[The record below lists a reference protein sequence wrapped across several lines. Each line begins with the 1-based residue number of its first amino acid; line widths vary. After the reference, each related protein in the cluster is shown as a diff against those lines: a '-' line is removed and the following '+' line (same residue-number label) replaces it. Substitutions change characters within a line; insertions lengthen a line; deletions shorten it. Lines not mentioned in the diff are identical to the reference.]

1 MTKAPKNMAQS
12 VKERLLTIA
21 KARREELEQ
30 VLVRYAAERLLYRLS
45 VSKHREDFI
54 LKGAMLF
61 IAWEGMPHRVTR
73 DIDLLGFGDD
83 SVERVAS
90 VMRDLCE
97 LRVEEDGLVFD
108 PDSVKG
114 EEIRALDEYGGV
126 RVTLVAKLGTAT
138 IRTQVDVGF
147 GDAVTPKPEE
157 LEFPTLLNFPKPKL
171 RAYPVDTVVAEK
183 LVTIIELGMANSRMK
198 DYFDLLHLSR
208 TREFDGS
215 MLVAALKA
223 TAERRRVTLP
233 DSTPVGLSSE
243 FGTDPSKQRQWAA
256 FGQRSGLDSDF
267 SPLAAV
273 IDALSMFLQPVIAAA
288 RDSSAAPPTWS
299 SRDGWL

>member
-1 MTKAPKNMAQS
+1 VTKAPKNIAQS

-21 KARREELEQ
+21 KSRREELEQ
-30 VLVRYAAERLLYRLS
+30 ILVRYASERLLYRLS
-45 VSKHREDFI
+45 VSKYRDDFI

-90 VMRDLCE
+90 VVRDLCE
-97 LRVEEDGLVFD
+97 LQVEDDGLVFD
-108 PDSVKG
+108 TDSVKA

-126 RVTLVAKLGTAT
+126 RVTLVAKMGTAM

-157 LEFPTLLNFPKPKL
+157 LEFPTLLDFPKPKL
-171 RAYPVDTVVAEK
+171 RAYPVETVVAEK

-198 DYFDLLHLSR
+198 DYFDLLYLSR
-208 TREFDGS
+208 TREFDG
-215 MLVAALKA
+215 ALLAKALRA
-223 TAERRRVTLP
+223 TAERRGVPIP
-233 DSTPVGLSSE
+233 DSEPFGLSAE
-243 FGTDPSKQRQWAA
+243 FGEDAAKRRQWAA
-256 FGQRSGLDSDF
+256 FGARTRLAPEWADLSAVVNAISEFLLPVLRS
-267 SPLAAV
+267 
-273 IDALSMFLQPVIAAA
+273 A
-288 RDSSAAPPTWS
+288 RSEAAPPFKWS
-299 SRDGWL
+299 NGGWS

>member
-21 KARREELEQ
+21 KSRREELEQ
-30 VLVRYAAERLLYRLS
+30 VLVRYASERLLHRLS

-90 VMRDLCE
+90 VVRDLCE
-97 LRVEEDGLVFD
+97 LRVEDDGIVFD
-108 PDSVKG
+108 PDSVKA

-126 RVTLVAKLGTAT
+126 RVTLFAKLGTAM

-157 LEFPTLLNFPKPKL
+157 LEFPTLLDFPKPKL
-171 RAYPVDTVVAEK
+171 RAYPVETVVAEK

-198 DYFDLLHLSR
+198 DYFDLLYLSR
-208 TREFDGS
+208 TREFDGA
-215 MLVAALKA
+215 LLAKALKA
-223 TAERRRVTLP
+223 TAERRGVLIP
-233 DSTPVGLSSE
+233 DSEPFGLSAEFGEDAAKRRQWVAFGTRTRLAPEWADLSAVVKAISE
-243 FGTDPSKQRQWAA
+243 FLLPVL
-256 FGQRSGLDSDF
+256 RS
-267 SPLAAV
+267 
-273 IDALSMFLQPVIAAA
+273 A
-288 RDSSAAPPTWS
+288 RSEAAPPSKWS
-299 SRDGWL
+299 NGGWS

>member
-1 MTKAPKNMAQS
+1 MTKAPKNIAQS

-21 KARREELEQ
+21 KSRREELEQ
-30 VLVRYAAERLLYRLS
+30 ILVRYASERLLYRLS
-45 VSKHREDFI
+45 VSKYRDDFI

-90 VMRDLCE
+90 VVRDLCE
-97 LRVEEDGLVFD
+97 LQVEDDGLVFD
-108 PDSVKG
+108 TDSVKA

-126 RVTLVAKLGTAT
+126 RVTLVAKMGTAM

-157 LEFPTLLNFPKPKL
+157 LEFPTLLDFPKPKL
-171 RAYPVDTVVAEK
+171 RAYPVETVVAEK

-198 DYFDLLHLSR
+198 DYFDLLYLSR
-208 TREFDGS
+208 TREFDG
-215 MLVAALKA
+215 ALLAKALRA
-223 TAERRRVTLP
+223 TAERRGVPIP
-233 DSTPVGLSSE
+233 DSEPFGLSAE
-243 FGTDPSKQRQWAA
+243 FGEDAAKRRQWAA
-256 FGQRSGLDSDF
+256 FGARTRLAPEWADLSAVVNAISEFLLPVLRS
-267 SPLAAV
+267 
-273 IDALSMFLQPVIAAA
+273 A
-288 RDSSAAPPTWS
+288 RSEAAPPFKWS
-299 SRDGWL
+299 NGGWS

>member
-1 MTKAPKNMAQS
+1 MTKVPKNMAQS

-21 KARREELEQ
+21 KSRREELEQ
-30 VLVRYAAERLLYRLS
+30 VLVSYASERLLYRLS

-90 VMRDLCE
+90 VVRDLCE

-108 PDSVKG
+108 PGSVKG

-126 RVTLVAKLGTAT
+126 RVTLVAKLGTAM

-157 LEFPTLLNFPKPKL
+157 LEFPTLLDFPKPKL
-171 RAYPVDTVVAEK
+171 RAYPVETVVAEK

-208 TREFDGS
+208 TREFGG
-215 MLVAALKA
+215 ALLAKALRA
-223 TAERRRVTLP
+223 TAERRGVPIP
-233 DSTPVGLSSE
+233 DSEPFGLSVE
-243 FGTDPSKQRQWAA
+243 FGEDVAKRRQWAA
-256 FGQRSGLDSDF
+256 FGTRTKLAPEWTDLSAVVNAISG
-267 SPLAAV
+267 
-273 IDALSMFLQPVIAAA
+273 FLLPVLRAA
-288 RDSSAAPPTWS
+288 RIEAAPPFKWS
-299 SRDGWL
+299 DGGWS